1 MTFPSRIT
9 SLAATATAAGASV
22 LTYPFLPKRVATRF
36 DADGRPSGYSSRAR
50 AALGMPVAMVALAL
64 LNDLIGAWPGGRD
77 REDADSGIRARDA
90 AIGLTELA
98 LLPAHVAILAN
109 GAGVPIDMSRV
120 PRAVYGAL
128 MIGLGNVMPKLPR
141 NGLVGI
147 RTPWTLADPA
157 VWERTHRL
165 AGYLCTAAGVVS
177 LASLPS
183 GGKRATRIPM
193 AALLG
198 AVAVSVAYSFVAYA
212 RRPRSGS

>member
-1 MTFPSRIT
+1 M
-9 SLAATATAAGASV
+9 
-22 LTYPFLPKRVATRF
+22 K
-36 DADGRPSGYSSRAR
+36 GRLHWAPAHQELGSGEQAR
-50 AALGMPVAMVALAL
+50 AEAIALTKLG
-64 LNDLIGAWPGGRD
+64 
-77 REDADSGIRARDA
+77 
-90 AIGLTELA
+90 
-98 LLPAHVAILAN
+98 LLPAHLAILAN
-109 GAGVPIDMSRV
+109 GAGLQVGMKAANRGV
-120 PRAVYGAL
+120 LGAL
-128 MIGLGNVMPKLPR
+128 LIGLGNVMPKLPR

-147 RTPWTLADPA
+147 RTPWTLAGSA

-198 AVAVSVAYSFVAYA
+198 AVATSAAYSFVAYA